1 VRKEHVG
8 TVDAP
13 AHNSDKVSVEY
24 KKLVEL
30 FGWLYLVN
38 EQEGEQAEENSA

>member
-1 VRKEHVG
+1 VRKEHFS

-13 AHNSDKVSVEY
+13 AYNSDKVGVEY

-38 EQEGEQAEENSA
+38 EQEGEQAKENSA